1 MKEVSWDGRSHHWAS
16 PRTLPWCVGVSGRLK
31 HGHLPDLLQAQE
43 RRNSK
48 RENRKRGERKE
59 EKEEKREKEN
69 DQTRAV
75 WSERR
80 ASWRIRELASKARKI
95 ESASGWASGKAGC
108 EWKDVHRIQRDWEEG
123 SKRKREKEREGIVGR
138 KQLLVRC
145 NENISRPFRNRPTS
159 VRRV

>member
-1 MKEVSWDGRSHHWAS
+1 MKEVSWGGRSHRWGS

-48 RENRKRGERKE
+48 RENRKRGERKG
-59 EKEEKREKEN
+59 EKEEEKKRERERSDESGVKREK
-69 DQTRAV
+69 
-75 WSERR
+75 S
-80 ASWRIRELASKARKI
+80 ELANKRT
-95 ESASGWASGKAGC
+95 SGQSEKNRVC
-108 EWKDVHRIQRDWEEG
+108 QRVSEWKSRMRVEG
-123 SKRKREKEREGIVGR
+123 RPSYTEGPERKGARERERGGILGR